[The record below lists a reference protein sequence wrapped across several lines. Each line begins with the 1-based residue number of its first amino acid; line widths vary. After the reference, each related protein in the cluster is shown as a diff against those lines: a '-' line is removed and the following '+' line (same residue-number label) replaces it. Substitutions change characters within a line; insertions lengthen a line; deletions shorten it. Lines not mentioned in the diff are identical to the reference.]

1 MRLARLAI
9 AACLVAVMGFDAV
22 APVSAREDGHRLP
35 IVQIT
40 VFETVG
46 VADSR
51 GTEPSPPAAA
61 DVGAGSPSF
70 PPPPVLSRASRSPE
84 ILASP
89 LDVSPLPVTV
99 TEGISLADSP
109 GVLPPASLNVNET
122 VAVSDS
128 PRALPPVS
136 VSVNETIAVSDSPWA
151 LPPVSLTVN
160 ETIAVSDLPRAMTPL
175 SLIVNEA
182 ITVADSPRAVTPLTL
197 TVNETITVADA
208 PAVLSGS
215 PTPTPPPSPSPSP
228 LPTISPTPTPSPSA
242 GLPISIRGDIQDY
255 PRIVRDNLGNSFI
268 VWQDYLQESAIADWS
283 KVYVQKLSPAG
294 DILWAQNGVP
304 ASPAMAGAWHNFDVA
319 PDGAGGV
326 FVVWRGW
333 GMDLNGD
340 LNYDQGT
347 EYFGLNRLYA
357 QRLNAQGATS
367 WASPVRV
374 SDIES
379 DLTEPGVVS
388 DGLGGVIVAW
398 QGGYPEPQ
406 GVSNRDAPV
415 VAAQRLTNDGNRL
428 WGPNGRL
435 VYEAWDG
442 AAILGTVSRIQII
455 GDTAQGA
462 ILSWWLNAGAG
473 SFLLAQRVSGAGTVL
488 WASAT
493 NLGNMGPAYGQL
505 YEQVMTSDGGRG
517 AILAWRDYRN
527 QDINNPN
534 LYAQKVNE
542 NGAIVWQAGG
552 VPVCLA
558 PGLQGEVVGVVPTG
572 IDIAPDGSGGAVIV
586 WEDYRPGLERY
597 SLVFAQG
604 VNQNGIA
611 MWPANGVPV
620 ARTHPGQET
629 EPRVI
634 SDGRGGFIVVWQS
647 SSSED
652 IYAQRLNAGG
662 EPRLAGD
669 VAVTTAA
676 GTQNWLDI
684 ASDGSGGV
692 VVVWVDGRNYATT
705 NWDIYSQR
713 LLTLPPIIK
722 GDISGDGQVNLT
734 DLGIV
739 MGAFGR
745 KIGEPGFDP
754 RADLNGDG
762 FIDIYDL
769 VMIGIDFGK
778 DSVPGAPVNRR
789 LAGR

>member
-1 MRLARLAI
+1 MAVT
-9 AACLVAVMGFDAV
+9 ACLVALLVFDAV
-22 APVSAREDGHRLP
+22 APVLARQDGDRLP
-35 IVQIT
+35 VVSIT

-46 VADSR
+46 VADSK
-51 GTEPSPPAAA
+51 GTPSTATAA
-61 DVGAGSPSF
+61 DAGVASTLLSGTT
-70 PPPPVLSRASRSPE
+70 VVSRANQSTKGAA
-84 ILASP
+84 LP
-89 LDVSPLPVTV
+89 LDIT
-99 TEGISLADSP
+99 GISAMGAENFVGDSQAALTP
-109 GVLPPASLNVNET
+109 TTLTVNET
-122 VAVSDS
+122 STVIDASGALLPVPLMVTEMIVVTGSS
-128 PRALPPVS
+128 EFLPPVS
-136 VSVNETIAVSDSPWA
+136 LTLTEAIVVTDSSAFLPPVSLMVAEAIVVTDSFALLPRLSLTVTEAIVVTDSSSFLRPVSVNVNETIAVA
-151 LPPVSLTVN
+151 
-160 ETIAVSDLPRAMTPL
+160 A
-175 SLIVNEA
+175 
-182 ITVADSPRAVTPLTL
+182 
-197 TVNETITVADA
+197 
-208 PAVLSGS
+208 S
-215 PTPTPPPSPSPSP
+215 PTVLNVAPSPP
-228 LPTISPTPTPSPSA
+228 A
-242 GLPISIRGDIQDY
+242 GLPISTRGDIQDY
-255 PRIVRDNLGNSFI
+255 PKIVRDNFGNSFI
-268 VWQDYLQESAIADWS
+268 AWQDYLQESAIADWS
-283 KVYVQKLSPAG
+283 KVYVQKLSPGG
-294 DILWAQNGVP
+294 DILWPQNGVP
-304 ASPAMAGAWHNFDVA
+304 ASPATAGAWHNFDIA
-319 PDGAGGV
+319 ADGAGGV
-326 FVVWRGW
+326 FVVWRCW

-340 LNYDQGT
+340 LYYDQGT

-357 QRLNAQGATS
+357 QRLNALGATA

-379 DLTEPGVVS
+379 DLNEPGAVS
-388 DGLGGVIVAW
+388 DGQGGVIVAW
-398 QGGYPEPQ
+398 QGGYPEPP
-406 GVSNRDAPV
+406 GVSNRDAPA
-415 VAAQRLTNDGNRL
+415 VAVQHLTNEGSRV
-428 WGPNGRL
+428 WGQNGRL

-442 AAILGTVSRIQII
+442 TQIQGSVSRTQII

-462 ILSWWLNAGAG
+462 ILSWWLNGGAG
-473 SFLLAQRVSGAGTVL
+473 SFLLTQRVSGAGTVM
-488 WASAT
+488 WAPAA

-542 NGAIVWQAGG
+542 NGVIAWLAGG

-572 IDIAPDGSGGAVIV
+572 IDVAPDGNGGAVIV

-597 SLVFAQG
+597 SLVFAQRL
-604 VNQNGIA
+604 NQSGNA

-620 ARTHPGQET
+620 AKTHPGQEL

-634 SDGRGGFIVVWQS
+634 GDGRGGFIVVWQS
-647 SSSED
+647 SASED

-662 EPRLAGD
+662 ELQLAGD
-669 VAVTTAA
+669 AVVTAA
-676 GTQNWLDI
+676 TGAQNWLDI

-713 LLTLPPIIK
+713 LLTLPPLLK

-754 RADLNGDG
+754 MADLNGDG
-762 FIDIYDL
+762 IVDIFDL

-778 DSVPGAPVNRR
+778 DSVGGAPGNRR
-789 LAGR
+789 VAGR